1 MKQSLIAC
9 HSCDLL
15 HRVKPLPVRSSARC
29 SRCGALLY
37 SHTSRSMERTLACA
51 LTGLV
56 MIIIANVYPFL
67 SLQSQGTVLQTNLI
81 TGAIILSEQSM
92 AGLALLVLLTSM
104 VVPCMLLGAL
114 VYVLWPLNRGRR
126 LPASRRIFRLV
137 LALRPWSMTEVFLLG
152 ILVSVIKLAKLATII
167 PGTALFAFLVL
178 VFALAAVNTF
188 INPHTVWEKMDRCQ
202 PPPHG

>member
-9 HSCDLL
+9 HTCDLL
-15 HRVKPLPVRSSARC
+15 HRVQSLPERSTAHC
-29 SRCGALLY
+29 KRCGTLLY
-37 SHTSRSMERTLACA
+37 SHAPQSIERTLACA

-56 MIIIANVYPFL
+56 MIVIANIYPFL
-67 SLQSQGTVLQTNLI
+67 SLQSQGTTLETNLI

-104 VVPCMLLGAL
+104 LLPCTVLAAL
-114 VYVLWPLNRGRR
+114 VYVLWPIKYGHC
-126 LPASRRIFRLV
+126 LPARRRMFRLA

-152 ILVSVIKLAKLATII
+152 ILVSVIKLAKLAAII
-167 PGTALFAFLVL
+167 PGTALFAFLAL

-188 INPHTVWEKMDRCQ
+188 VNPHTIWEELDRCR
-202 PPPHG
+202 

>member
-1 MKQSLIAC
+1 
-9 HSCDLL
+9 
-15 HRVKPLPVRSSARC
+15 
-29 SRCGALLY
+29 
-37 SHTSRSMERTLACA
+37 LASA

-67 SLQSQGTVLQTNLI
+67 SLQSQGTILETNLI
-81 TGAIILSEQSM
+81 TGAVILSEQSM

-104 VVPCMLLGAL
+104 LLPCTLLAAL
-114 VYVLWPLNRGRR
+114 VYVLWPLKCGYC
-126 LPASRRIFRLV
+126 LPARRRMFRLA

-167 PGTALFAFLVL
+167 PGAALFAFLVL

-188 INPHTVWEKMDRCQ
+188 VNPHTIWEKIDRCQ
-202 PPPHG
+202 

>member
-9 HSCDLL
+9 HTCDLL
-15 HRVKPLPVRSSARC
+15 HRVKPLPVSSTARC
-29 SRCGALLY
+29 SRCGTPLY
-37 SHTSRSMERTLACA
+37 SHTPQSTERTLASA
-51 LTGLV
+51 FTGLV
-56 MIIIANVYPFL
+56 MIVIANVYPFL
-67 SLQSQGTVLQTNLI
+67 SLESQGTILQTNLI

-104 VVPCMLLGAL
+104 MVPCILLMAL
-114 VYVLWPLNRGRR
+114 VYVLWPLKRGLC
-126 LPASRRIFRLV
+126 LPASRRLLRLA

-167 PGTALFAFLVL
+167 PGTALFAFLAL

-188 INPHTVWEKMDRCQ
+188 INPHTIWEELDRCR
-202 PPPHG
+202 